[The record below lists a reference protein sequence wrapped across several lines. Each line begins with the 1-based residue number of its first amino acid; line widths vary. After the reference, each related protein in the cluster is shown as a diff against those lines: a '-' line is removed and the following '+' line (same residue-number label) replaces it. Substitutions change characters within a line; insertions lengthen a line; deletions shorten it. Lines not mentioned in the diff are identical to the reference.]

1 MNYTDKR
8 PSYGIH
14 IALCIKISK
23 KNNTLGSK
31 LENLSIWSEKKMRCL
46 IGQFQREQKNA
57 KSETATGAD
66 EVYCSK
72 WFALRLAYVVVSR
85 IMR

>member
-1 MNYTDKR
+1 
-8 PSYGIH
+8 
-14 IALCIKISK
+14 
-23 KNNTLGSK
+23 
-31 LENLSIWSEKKMRCL
+31 MRCL

-66 EVYCSK
+66 EVYYSK

>member
-1 MNYTDKR
+1 
-8 PSYGIH
+8 
-14 IALCIKISK
+14 
-23 KNNTLGSK
+23 
-31 LENLSIWSEKKMRCL
+31 MRCL

>member
-1 MNYTDKR
+1 
-8 PSYGIH
+8 
-14 IALCIKISK
+14 
-23 KNNTLGSK
+23 
-31 LENLSIWSEKKMRCL
+31 MRCL

-66 EVYCSK
+66 EVYYSK

-85 IMR
+85 IRYVTVRNRNGFYNFINFLT